1 MEKKGIIHII
11 DDEPIIY
18 EVLQDI
24 LTSEG
29 YAVEISSNGEEA
41 LEKHSSL
48 NVDLILLDLLMPGM
62 DGIEVL
68 KRLKKIEPNVVVI
81 IITAYASIESAISA
95 MKTGAYDY
103 IQKPF
108 KHAELLLAVERAI
121 THRRL
126 QEENLRLKDELKR
139 KFSFEKIIGKSELMN
154 DIFEI
159 IKASAPT
166 RSTILIQGESGTGKE
181 LVARAVHLNSDR
193 AGFPF
198 IIVNSGSLPPDLLES
213 HVFGHVKGAFTGAI
227 NDKQGLFEAAHKGTI
242 FFDEISSLNLDTQ
255 AKLLRV
261 MQDRE
266 FMKLGGTKTI
276 RVDARVIAATNTDL
290 EDLIRIQKFREDLFY
305 RLNVI
310 KIELPPLRHHK
321 EDIPLLT
328 KHFLDMYSNENNRD
342 ILGISDEVVEILDNY
357 DWPGNIRELEN
368 LIERAVVLTKS
379 KIITRENLPSFLL
392 PSYKE
397 ETTSFASSSDDL
409 NLKGQIQEYQRQAI
423 INALKKSKGV
433 QKKAVP
439 LYPKRKIKCPFELN
453 HIQLQQVALIG
464 FFHKM
469 CDLDIGKSIGL
480 EPTIKKHTQVFPRD
494 LLECAEEFFRTWS
507 SVFVS
512 VEKFPQCMKKH
523 ILSQYIFEHI
533 QHHGGLVVDN
543 SLIRLKIIIA
553 DTRAQHDG
561 PPFGF
566 LPCPGR
572 KFLHDLAVS
581 FLAIFFSEIDDRGK
595 LRQSLAE
602 PLIVVGAPTQTL
614 PPPLVGDLVGD
625 EILLP
630 PAEIHRT
637 AFGLE
642 AALADNSGPF
652 VKNDE

>member
-108 KHAELLLAVERAI
+108 KHDELLLAVERAI

-154 DIFEI
+154 NIFEI

-193 AGFPF
+193 SGFPF

-266 FMKLGGTKTI
+266 FMKLGGIKTI

-328 KHFLDMYSNENNRD
+328 KHFLDMYSTENNRD

-392 PSYKE
+392 PFYKE
-397 ETTSFASSSDDL
+397 ETTTFASSSDDL
-409 NLKGQIQEYQRQAI
+409 NLKGQIQEYQRRAI
-423 INALKKSKGV
+423 INSLKKSKGV
-433 QKKAVP
+433 QKKAASLLGVKP
-439 LYPKRKIKCPFELN
+439 TTLNEMIKR
-453 HIQLQQVALIG
+453 
-464 FFHKM
+464 
-469 CDLDIGKSIGL
+469 LDID
-480 EPTIKKHTQVFPRD
+480 VD
-494 LLECAEEFFRTWS
+494 
-507 SVFVS
+507 
-512 VEKFPQCMKKH
+512 H
-523 ILSQYIFEHI
+523 I
-533 QHHGGLVVDN
+533 
-543 SLIRLKIIIA
+543 A
-553 DTRAQHDG
+553 
-561 PPFGF
+561 
-566 LPCPGR
+566 
-572 KFLHDLAVS
+572 
-581 FLAIFFSEIDDRGK
+581 
-595 LRQSLAE
+595 
-602 PLIVVGAPTQTL
+602 
-614 PPPLVGDLVGD
+614 
-625 EILLP
+625 
-630 PAEIHRT
+630 
-637 AFGLE
+637 
-642 AALADNSGPF
+642 
-652 VKNDE
+652 